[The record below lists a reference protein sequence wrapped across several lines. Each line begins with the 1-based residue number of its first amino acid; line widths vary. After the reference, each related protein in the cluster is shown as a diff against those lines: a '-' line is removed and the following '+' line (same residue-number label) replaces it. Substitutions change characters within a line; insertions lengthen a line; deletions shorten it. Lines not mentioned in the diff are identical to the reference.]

1 MWLAE
6 LFGLSEFTVAE
17 YTFNRWSKKGN
28 VELEIAFTS
37 KQVASEWSARAEF
50 LSIHFERI
58 PTDVIS
64 PAQMRKD
71 VRQACDRLL
80 ERGWVVEVPPST
92 KDLAVYYTPRPAAHH
107 RYHSDKLPLV
117 VLGAWYKGK
126 TTPAGGRNCT
136 CWCKGS
142 CP

>member
-1 MWLAE
+1 MLVPPTYTERLRPGAKYQAVWLAE

-58 PTDVIS
+58 PMDVKIRTNICPEPS
-64 PAQMRKD
+64 GPALAP
-71 VRQACDRLL
+71 QAGLAL
-80 ERGWVVEVPPST
+80 EKRT
-92 KDLAVYYTPRPAAHH
+92 AA
-107 RYHSDKLPLV
+107 
-117 VLGAWYKGK
+117 
-126 TTPAGGRNCT
+126 
-136 CWCKGS
+136 
-142 CP
+142 